1 MCDLTFLL
9 LYSCDRAKSIG
20 SRNPNVLHDLI
31 AVSFHFPDFAS
42 EYSLRRLCLIPFHIK
57 QLTISPSGGN
67 VTLGCGDAVLIVE
80 VDSVAELTDVHY
92 AIILHGPF
100 VHLAGYKPASVV
112 VYLNLEGATLLKP
125 IKLKVRHWC
134 KDTDVESSLRLVR
147 APHTVAVSELQDCY
161 IFDDIGGTSSS
172 SESVFSIS
180 EPQCLYCVEMK
191 AESQARYNAFA
202 FIKNLPDTTKF
213 RIQLMCD
220 CLEWNVVSL
229 EIDIQCTIVVV

>member
-1 MCDLTFLL
+1 M
-9 LYSCDRAKSIG
+9 
-20 SRNPNVLHDLI
+20 
-31 AVSFHFPDFAS
+31 SFHLPGSAFES
-42 EYSLRRLCLIPFHIK
+42 SLRRLCLIPFDIK
-57 QLTISPSGGN
+57 QLTISPTGGN
-67 VTLGCGDAVLIVE
+67 FTLGCGDAVLIVE
-80 VDSVAELTDVHY
+80 VDSVAELTDARY

-125 IKLKVRHWC
+125 VKLKVRHWC
-134 KDTDVESSLRLVR
+134 KDTDVESSLRLMR
-147 APHTVAVSELQDCY
+147 APHTVSEMQDCY

-172 SESVFSIS
+172 RESVFSIS

-220 CLEWNVVSL
+220 SLEWNVVSL
-229 EIDIQCTIVVV
+229 EIDLEYSSIGVICVDL